1 MKQLYRNIAPR
12 QSEFSKNS
20 ENSDIRVKF
29 CETVQFLS
37 YQGMIWAMNRGIYY
51 AAGLGLLVYLAFGA
65 LDNKIE
71 YTDQFKVTQGLLLAK
86 PYRTAVESYWQEH
99 QDLPNAEAWTAANVS
114 VKADISKS
122 LVEKVEVGVKSP
134 GVVSVY
140 YNPARIAET
149 SPELNGV
156 VHLEPMATD
165 TGLQWRCLSE
175 LNKEFL
181 PKACK

>member
-1 MKQLYRNIAPR
+1 
-12 QSEFSKNS
+12 
-20 ENSDIRVKF
+20 
-29 CETVQFLS
+29 
-37 YQGMIWAMNRGIYY
+37 MNRGIYY
-51 AAGLGLLVYLAFGA
+51 AAGLGLLVYLTFGA

-99 QDLPNAEAWTAANVS
+99 KGLPDEQAWSEAKIP

-122 LVEKVEVGVKSP
+122 LVEKVEVGVKAP
-134 GVVSVY
+134 GVVSVH
-140 YNPARIAET
+140 YNPIRIPET

-156 VHLEPMATD
+156 LHLEPIATD

-175 LNKEFL
+175 LKKEFL